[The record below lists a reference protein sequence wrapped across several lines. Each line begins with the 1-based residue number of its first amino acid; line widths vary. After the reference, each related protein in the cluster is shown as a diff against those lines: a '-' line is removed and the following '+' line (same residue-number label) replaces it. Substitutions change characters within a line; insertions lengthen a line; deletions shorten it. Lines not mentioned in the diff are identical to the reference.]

1 MIYLIRIISLIL
13 LIFSAFFFACGFYSF
28 SGSLPPHLK
37 TISIPLF
44 EDQTAEFGVK
54 EELTD
59 VVIEKFIKDNSLKI
73 ADRRDAD
80 VLLEGRIVSIRQQ
93 AGGSDRNEK
102 VSEMKIYV
110 SVALK
115 CTDLKKRKVLWE
127 ETITR
132 WGEFEPQDLDERR
145 EGISNAIKQI
155 SDEIVNKTVA
165 GW

>member
-1 MIYLIRIISLIL
+1 MIYPFKIFTLLIL
-13 LIFSAFFFACGFYSF
+13 LSLTIFFACGFYSF

-37 TISIPLF
+37 TIAIPLF

-54 EELTD
+54 EELTE

-80 VLLEGRIVSIRQQ
+80 SILEGRIVSIRQQ
-93 AGGSDRNEK
+93 AGGSDRQEN

-110 SVALK
+110 TVSLK

-132 WGEFEPQDLDERR
+132 WGEFPPADLDQRR
-145 EGISNAIKQI
+145 EGISKAIKQI
-155 SDEIVNKTVA
+155 AEEVVNKTVA